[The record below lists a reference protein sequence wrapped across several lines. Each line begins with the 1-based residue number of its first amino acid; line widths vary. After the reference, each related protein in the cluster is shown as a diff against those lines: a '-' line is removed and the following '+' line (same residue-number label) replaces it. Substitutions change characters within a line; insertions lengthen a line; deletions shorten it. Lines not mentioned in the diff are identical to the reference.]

1 MNMFDFKG
9 AIFDLDGTLID
20 SMGVWEK
27 IDREFLKKRNISIPS
42 DYIEKINSMSFKK
55 VAKYT
60 IERFKLKESPEEL
73 IKEWNEMAIYEYS
86 NNIKL
91 KPHVKEYLIKL
102 KDNNIKI
109 GLVTSSSRILYEP
122 VLKNNHIYEYFDVL
136 TSLEDVKR
144 DKSYPDIYL
153 LVADKLKL
161 NPQDCVGFEDILVAV
176 NTMKKADFKVIG
188 VYDKYADSEVEE
200 IKKIS
205 DRFIYDFKELL

>member
-1 MNMFDFKG
+1 MFDFKG

-91 KPHVKEYLIKL
+91 KPYVKEYLIKL

-109 GLVTSSSRILYEP
+109 GLATSSSRILYEP